1 VAPCSVFAFRLN
13 FYVSEQLKILT
24 LADCFRV
31 ETEDGTS
38 MKIHEYQAKGIL
50 SRYGVRTPRGEVAF
64 TKEEAREAAQ
74 RLKSSIS
81 VVKAQI
87 HAGGRG
93 KGGGVKLARSAD
105 EAADIASHI
114 LGMMLV
120 TPQTGPAGRLV
131 KRVLV
136 EEGLDIKR
144 ELYLGLLVDR
154 ASGRVVFMASAA
166 GGMEI
171 EEVAKE
177 NPGAILREMIHPAL
191 GLQPYQARNI
201 AFGLGLPIEAANA
214 ATPFLQALYRAFMDT
229 DASLL
234 EINPC
239 VLTGDSKLVALDAK
253 MTFDDNGLF
262 RQKELRGFR
271 DLDEED
277 PLEVEASKHGLNYIK
292 LDGSVACMVNGA
304 GLAMATMDIIKYAGG
319 SPANFLD
326 VGGGASA
333 EQVKNAFRILM
344 SDPAV
349 KAVFIN
355 IFGGILRCDV
365 LATGVVAAAQ
375 DLQVKVPVVVRME
388 GTNVEKGQQILRESK
403 LNFTIASDMK
413 DGAQK
418 VVALAGGAR

>member
-1 VAPCSVFAFRLN
+1 
-13 FYVSEQLKILT
+13 
-24 LADCFRV
+24 
-31 ETEDGTS
+31 
-38 MKIHEYQAKGIL
+38 MKIHEYQAKAIL
-50 SRYGVRTPRGEVAF
+50 ARYGVTTPKGEVAF
-64 TKEEAREAAQ
+64 SKEEAREAAQ
-74 RLKSSIS
+74 RLRSNIC

-93 KGGGVKLARSAD
+93 KAGGVKLARSAD
-105 EAADIASHI
+105 EAAEIASHM
-114 LGMMLV
+114 LGMNLV
-120 TPQTGPAGRLV
+120 THQTGPQGRIV
-131 KRVLV
+131 KRLLI
-136 EEGLDIKR
+136 EEGLEIKR

-154 ASGRVVFMASAA
+154 AEGKVVFMASAA

-171 EEVAKE
+171 EEVAKD
-177 NPGAILREMIHPAL
+177 NPDAILREVIQPVV
-191 GLQPYQARNI
+191 GLQPYQARKI
-201 AFGLGLPIEAANA
+201 AFGMGLPIEVASN
-214 ATPFLQALYRAFMDT
+214 ATPFLQALYRAFIDT
-229 DASLL
+229 DASML

-239 VLTGDSKLVALDAK
+239 VVTADGKLVALDAK
-253 MTFDDNGLF
+253 MTFDDNALF
-262 RQKELRGFR
+262 RHKELRELR

-277 PLEVEASKHGLNYIK
+277 PLEVEASKYGLNYIK

-333 EQVKNAFRILM
+333 DQVKNAFRILM
-344 SDPAV
+344 SDSAV

-365 LATGVVAAAQ
+365 LASGVVAAAKE
-375 DLQVKVPVVVRME
+375 LQLKVPVVVRME
-388 GTNVEKGQQILRESK
+388 GTNVELGQKIIRESG
-403 LNFTIASDMK
+403 LNFTIADGMK